1 MTQEFLCVSGSVLMD
16 SQINASQP
24 GLSLAQEILSSSCH
38 PVLLSPSWFQVDD
51 PAAALKELE
60 THLGFPL
67 QGFVPY
73 TRSVRPGM
81 EIPKD
86 RLQKY
91 LEDVLGAHPTGIA
104 SENLDIQVYI
114 LELLAFSYNIG
125 TEK

>member
-1 MTQEFLCVSGSVLMD
+1 MHP
-16 SQINASQP
+16 NHA
-24 GLSLAQEILSSSCH
+24 GLSLSPEILSSSCH

-51 PAAALKELE
+51 PEAALKELE

-67 QGFVPY
+67 KGFVPY

-91 LEDVLGAHPTGIA
+91 LGDVLGAHPTGIA
-104 SENLDIQVYI
+104 VGLALPSENLDI
-114 LELLAFSYNIG
+114 LELLFFSYDTE